1 VPALS
6 IDVGWRDGAIEAVGI
21 RADLPQAAKVLEG
34 RTPTEALALLGR
46 LYSVCGQAQRAAAE
60 LALAA
65 ASGAPLAPGRHVELE
80 TAVARECVAEHLW
93 RLLVDWPRKLGVAGA
108 PDRFAYWYRRI
119 AAGDEDWP
127 RELGAE
133 LTTAWLGREPARLE
147 DWRALDAYD
156 AALRTAGSPFAALFA
171 ALNAAE
177 RAAAAGSAGTGCV
190 AGGTHG
196 ATAPPAYET
205 GAFVQHGEHPWLAAL
220 QATGRGLEARVG
232 ARVVALA
239 RLLDAL
245 FGPGTTDAAVDLDAE
260 SPVERCGRA
269 AVTTARG
276 VLVHD
281 ATLVSGRIAQYG
293 IRTPT
298 ECNFATE
305 GAYRALL
312 AKRRA
317 VDPVGAVRLADLWAL
332 ALDPCVPYTVRTA
345 DAGGSI
351 GHA

>member
-6 IDVGWRDGAIEAVGI
+6 IDVGWRDGAIDAVGI
-21 RADLPQAAKVLEG
+21 RADLPQAAKVLAG
-34 RTPTEALALLGR
+34 RTPAEALALLGR

-80 TAVARECVAEHLW
+80 AAVARECVAEHLW

-119 AAGDEDWP
+119 AVGDMDWP

-156 AALRTAGSPFAALFA
+156 ATLRTAGSPFAALFA
-171 ALNAAE
+171 ALHAAE
-177 RAAAAGSAGTGCV
+177 RAAGPADAGCE
-190 AGGTHG
+190 AGGTRAHD
-196 ATAPPAYET
+196 APPARET

-220 QATGRGLEARVG
+220 QSAGRGLEARVG
-232 ARVVALA
+232 ARIVAVA

-245 FGPGTTDAAVDLDAE
+245 AAPGAADAEVDLDAE
-260 SPVERCGRA
+260 SPVARCGRA

-281 ATLVSGRIAQYG
+281 ATLVAGRIAQYG

-298 ECNFATE
+298 ECNFASE

-317 VDPVGAVRLADLWAL
+317 VDPAAAIRLADLWAL

-345 DAGGSI
+345 DGGGSI

>member
-6 IDVGWRDGAIEAVGI
+6 IDVGWRDGAIDAVGI
-21 RADLPQAAKVLEG
+21 RADLPQAAKVLAG
-34 RTPTEALALLGR
+34 RTPAEALALLGR

-80 TAVARECVAEHLW
+80 TAVARECVTEHLW

-119 AAGDEDWP
+119 AAGDQDWP

-156 AALRTAGSPFAALFA
+156 ATLRTAGSPFAALFA
-171 ALNAAE
+171 ALHAAE
-177 RAAAAGSAGTGCV
+177 RAAAAGSVDPAAQV
-190 AGGTHG
+190 G
-196 ATAPPAYET
+196 AAPPAHET

-220 QATGRGLEARVG
+220 QAAGRGLEARVG
-232 ARVVALA
+232 ARIVALA

-245 FGPGTTDAAVDLDAE
+245 AMPGTTGAEVDLDAE

-281 ATLVSGRIAQYG
+281 ATLVAGRITQYG

-317 VDPVGAVRLADLWAL
+317 VDPAAAVWLADLWAL
-332 ALDPCVPYTVRTA
+332 ALDPCVPYTVRSA

>member
-1 VPALS
+1 MPTLS
-6 IDVGWRDGAIEAVGI
+6 IDVGWRDGVIDAVGI
-21 RADLPQAAKVLEG
+21 RADLPQAAKVLAG
-34 RTPTEALALLGR
+34 RTPAEALGLLGR

-80 TAVARECVAEHLW
+80 EAVARECVTEHLW

-119 AAGDEDWP
+119 AAGDTHWP

-147 DWRALDAYD
+147 DWCTLDAYD
-156 AALRTAGSPFAALFA
+156 ATLRTAGSPFAALFA
-171 ALNAAE
+171 ALHVAE
-177 RAAAAGSAGTGCV
+177 RGAPPGTAGAGSMV
-190 AGGTHG
+190 GGTHG
-196 ATAPPAYET
+196 GALAAARET

-220 QATGRGLEARVG
+220 QSAGRGLEARVG
-232 ARVVALA
+232 ARIVALA

-245 FGPGTTDAAVDLDAE
+245 AGPGTIGAEVDLDAE
-260 SPVERCGRA
+260 SPVDRCGRA

-281 ATLVSGRIAQYG
+281 ATLVAGRIARYG

-312 AKRRA
+312 AKRPA
-317 VDPVGAVRLADLWAL
+317 VDPAAAVRLADLWAL